1 METIECLRNLNVVFF
16 WHHRSV
22 DVKGGNYGLFVNL
35 AEVVV
40 PHVDC
45 IVISVVVIFASPFHF
60 LVNFFVYW
68 QWLVV
73 CVVAWLHGSPWQ

>member
-1 METIECLRNLNVVFF
+1 METIECLRNLNVVFFF

-40 PHVDC
+40 AHVDC
-45 IVISVVVIFASPFHF
+45 IVISVVVIFASPFNF
-60 LVNFFVYW
+60 LFLISSYVGSGWLFVSLAI
-68 QWLVV
+68 WLR
-73 CVVAWLHGSPWQ
+73 

>member
-16 WHHRSV
+16 FWHHRII

-45 IVISVVVIFASPFHF
+45 IVVSVVVIFASPFHF
-60 LVNFFVYW
+60 LFLISSYVGSGWLFVSLAI
-68 QWLVV
+68 WLR
-73 CVVAWLHGSPWQ
+73 

>member
-16 WHHRSV
+16 FLHHRIV

-40 PHVDC
+40 AHVDC

-60 LVNFFVYW
+60 LFLISSYVGSGWLFVSLAI
-68 QWLVV
+68 WLR
-73 CVVAWLHGSPWQ
+73 

>member
-16 WHHRSV
+16 FWHHRII

-40 PHVDC
+40 PHVYC
-45 IVISVVVIFASPFHF
+45 IVISVVVIFTSPFHF
-60 LVNFFVYW
+60 LFLISSYVGSGWLFVRSAI
-68 QWLVV
+68 WLR
-73 CVVAWLHGSPWQ
+73 

>member
-1 METIECLRNLNVVFF
+1 MFKKSECCIFF

-40 PHVDC
+40 AHVDC
-45 IVISVVVIFASPFHF
+45 IVISVVVIFASPFNF
-60 LVNFFVYW
+60 LFLISSYVGSGWLFVSLAI
-68 QWLVV
+68 WLR
-73 CVVAWLHGSPWQ
+73 